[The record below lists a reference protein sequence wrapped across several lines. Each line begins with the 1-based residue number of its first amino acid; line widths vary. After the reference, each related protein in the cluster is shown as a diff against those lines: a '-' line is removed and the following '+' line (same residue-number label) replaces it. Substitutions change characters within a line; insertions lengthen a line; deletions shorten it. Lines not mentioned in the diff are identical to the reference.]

1 MPDLK
6 PHFPNQEQE
15 NQPTS
20 PSIQPATP
28 EMAPIAAELI
38 YLTMGKMADY
48 LFGVGDPWKAR
59 DVLKY
64 LFKNKNNRFS
74 HQFTDVA
81 ISSGNII
88 GLMVS
93 YSVRTMKSL
102 EFPMAYQLA
111 LKHGLFRFFQ
121 FLMRAL
127 PLSGIQE
134 AGRDEY
140 FISNIAVL
148 PSFQGQ
154 GIGKQLLFQA
164 EETARKFGFQKLS
177 LTVDVE
183 NGQAQ
188 KLYDWTGF
196 RILET
201 ISIESLNRRIG
212 YRGYYRMVKDI
223 T

>member
-1 MPDLK
+1 
-6 PHFPNQEQE
+6 
-15 NQPTS
+15 
-20 PSIQPATP
+20 
-28 EMAPIAAELI
+28 MAPIASELI

-48 LFGVGDPWKAR
+48 LFGAGDEWKAR
-59 DVLKY
+59 DVLKH
-64 LFKNKNNRFS
+64 LFRNKSNRFS

-88 GLMVS
+88 GLMIS
-93 YSVRTMKSL
+93 YSYRTMKSL

-121 FLMRAL
+121 FLKRAL

-148 PSFQGQ
+148 PSFQRQ
-154 GIGKQLLFQA
+154 GIGKLLLFQA
-164 EETARKFGFQKLS
+164 EKTARKSGFRKLS

-183 NGQAQ
+183 NGQAR
-188 KLYDWTGF
+188 KLYEWTEF
-196 RILET
+196 RILKT
-201 ISIESLNRRIG
+201 ITIESLNQRIG
-212 YRGYYRMVKDI
+212 YQGYYRMVKDVS
-223 T
+223 